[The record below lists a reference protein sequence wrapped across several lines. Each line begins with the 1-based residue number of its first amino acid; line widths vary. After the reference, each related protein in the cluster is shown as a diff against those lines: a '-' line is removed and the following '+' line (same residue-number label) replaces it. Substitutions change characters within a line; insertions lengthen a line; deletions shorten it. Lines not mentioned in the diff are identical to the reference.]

1 MTAETKIVIKL
12 IQRTHFSI
20 EIEDLKNNHNVSVK
34 SKINKLNPFIDGNG
48 FVRVG
53 GRLANGGSVRNM
65 FQSAAKK
72 CFAFYG

>member
-1 MTAETKIVIKL
+1 M
-12 IQRTHFSI
+12 QRAHFSI

-53 GRLANGGSVRNM
+53 GRLANGGSVRKV
-65 FQSAAKK
+65 SK
-72 CFAFYG
+72 CSQKMCLFLWVICPRPEPTV